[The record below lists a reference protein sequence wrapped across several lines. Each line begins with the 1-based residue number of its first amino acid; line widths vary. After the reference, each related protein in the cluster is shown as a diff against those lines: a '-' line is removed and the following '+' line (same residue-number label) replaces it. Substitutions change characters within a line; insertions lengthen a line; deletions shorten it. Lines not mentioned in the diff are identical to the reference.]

1 MAAAFTYAPT
11 ATTVQTTTRPQ
22 DPGKLEA
29 QFLPPH
35 SNSLSQSLFG
45 ALLGSLGRKSGAD
58 SSIFG
63 RNVIATVIESDFVM
77 SRLSLTCANL
87 PLADVPLGGVLGP
100 GEAIDFSQASSNSNG
115 RGLI

>member
-1 MAAAFTYAPT
+1 M
-11 ATTVQTTTRPQ
+11 
-22 DPGKLEA
+22 A

-35 SNSLSQSLFG
+35 SNSLSQSLFE
-45 ALLGSLGRKSGAD
+45 ALLLGSLDRGANSG
-58 SSIFG
+58 SLG
-63 RNVIATVIESDFVM
+63 KNVIVTIINFDPLFRATVPELKVM

-100 GEAIDFSQASSNSNG
+100 GEAIDFSQASLNSNG